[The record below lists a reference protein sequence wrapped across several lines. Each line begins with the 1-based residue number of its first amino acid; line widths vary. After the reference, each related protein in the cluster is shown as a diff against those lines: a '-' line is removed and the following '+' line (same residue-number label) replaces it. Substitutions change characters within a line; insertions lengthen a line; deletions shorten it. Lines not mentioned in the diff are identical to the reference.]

1 MIGVPLGIWGARNR
15 RVEVVLRS
23 LLDFMQ
29 TMPAFVYLIPAVI
42 LFGLGRVPAVI
53 ATIVFAMPPVVRL
66 TTLGIR
72 QVREEL
78 LEAGRSFGSTDAQL
92 LWKIQLPNALPSIMA
107 GVNQTIMMALSMV
120 VVASMIGAGGLGE
133 YVLSG
138 IQRLDIGIGFEG
150 GLGVVLLAI
159 ILDRLT
165 ESFGVKSKKK
175 KKVVSTPVKPAAARE
190 HRSDLSN
197 TASPRSQILNRK
209 ISESEMNNSFIK
221 SLIVKIVTPAIVA
234 FGAGANPAMS
244 AEPLKSRRHELG
256 RRARGRQ
263 CREVRARDE
272 APAAGAVRSGGYRH
286 PVSGRVARRSR
297 HHGRRLAAGD
307 ARPVLRALQERRSTT
322 SASSTR
328 AARTAGRFPRM
339 CPSRSSRR
347 SKT

>member
-1 MIGVPLGIWGARNR
+1 MNSSVIGQFAEDAVNFLFHHFRGGFDAFSAALGTIVKLLEDGFGAIPFIAMLVLLVALSLWRRGIVFAVFVGLALETIHYMGLWTQTVSTLALVTAATCFSLVIGVPMGIWGARNK
-15 RVEVVLRS
+15 RVELILRS

-53 ATIVFAMPPVVRL
+53 ATVVFAMPPVVRL

-120 VVASMIGAGGLGE
+120 VIASMIGAGGLGE

-159 ILDRLT
+159 VLDRLT
-165 ESFGVKSKKK
+165 ESFGVKKKAK
-175 KKVVSTPVKPAAARE
+175 SATRTVKPGASGAAQA
-190 HRSDLSN
+190 
-197 TASPRSQILNRK
+197 
-209 ISESEMNNSFIK
+209 
-221 SLIVKIVTPAIVA
+221 
-234 FGAGANPAMS
+234 
-244 AEPLKSRRHELG
+244 
-256 RRARGRQ
+256 
-263 CREVRARDE
+263 
-272 APAAGAVRSGGYRH
+272 
-286 PVSGRVARRSR
+286 
-297 HHGRRLAAGD
+297 
-307 ARPVLRALQERRSTT
+307 
-322 SASSTR
+322 
-328 AARTAGRFPRM
+328 
-339 CPSRSSRR
+339 
-347 SKT
+347 

>member
-1 MIGVPLGIWGARNR
+1 MGAVIKLLQDGLAAIPFVAMLVILVAFALWRRGVVFAVFVGLALLAIHYMGLWAQTVSTLALVIAATFFSLVVGVPLGIWGARNK
-15 RVEVVLRS
+15 RVEMILRS

-78 LEAGRSFGSTDAQL
+78 LEAGRAFGSTDMQL

-159 ILDRLT
+159 VLDRLT
-165 ESFGVKSKKK
+165 ESFGVKAK
-175 KKVVSTPVKPAAARE
+175 KKVKRVTPGTGAAKAGTHAAAR
-190 HRSDLSN
+190 
-197 TASPRSQILNRK
+197 T
-209 ISESEMNNSFIK
+209 
-221 SLIVKIVTPAIVA
+221 
-234 FGAGANPAMS
+234 
-244 AEPLKSRRHELG
+244 
-256 RRARGRQ
+256 
-263 CREVRARDE
+263 
-272 APAAGAVRSGGYRH
+272 
-286 PVSGRVARRSR
+286 
-297 HHGRRLAAGD
+297 
-307 ARPVLRALQERRSTT
+307 
-322 SASSTR
+322 
-328 AARTAGRFPRM
+328 
-339 CPSRSSRR
+339 
-347 SKT
+347 

>member
-1 MIGVPLGIWGARNR
+1 MNSSVIGQFAENAVNFLFHHFRGGFDAFSAALGAVVKLLEDGLGAIPFVVMLVILVGLSLWRRGIVFAVFVGLALEAIHFMGLWAQTTSTLALVIAATCFSLVIGVPLGIWGARSK
-15 RVEVVLRS
+15 RVELILRS

-53 ATIVFAMPPVVRL
+53 ATVVFAMPPVVRL

-120 VVASMIGAGGLGE
+120 VIASMIGAGGLGE

-159 ILDRLT
+159 VLDRLT

-175 KKVVSTPVKPAAARE
+175 KVKSVTRTVKPG
-190 HRSDLSN
+190 
-197 TASPRSQILNRK
+197 AS
-209 ISESEMNNSFIK
+209 
-221 SLIVKIVTPAIVA
+221 
-234 FGAGANPAMS
+234 G
-244 AEPLKSRRHELG
+244 
-256 RRARGRQ
+256 
-263 CREVRARDE
+263 
-272 APAAGAVRSGGYRH
+272 
-286 PVSGRVARRSR
+286 
-297 HHGRRLAAGD
+297 
-307 ARPVLRALQERRSTT
+307 
-322 SASSTR
+322 
-328 AARTAGRFPRM
+328 AART
-339 CPSRSSRR
+339 
-347 SKT
+347 

>member
-1 MIGVPLGIWGARNR
+1 MNSSIIGKFVEQSVNYLFLHFRGGFDAFSAALDSVIKLLEDGLGAVPFAAMLVFLVAIALWRRGVAFAIFVGLALEAIQYMGLWTQTVSTLALVIAATFFSLALGVPMGIWGARNN
-15 RVEVVLRS
+15 RVEVILRS

-53 ATIVFAMPPVVRL
+53 ATIVFSMPPVVRL

-159 ILDRLT
+159 VLDRLT
-165 ESFGVKSKKK
+165 ESFGVKAKK
-175 KKVVSTPVKPAAARE
+175 SKPASR
-190 HRSDLSN
+190 
-197 TASPRSQILNRK
+197 
-209 ISESEMNNSFIK
+209 ISK
-221 SLIVKIVTPAIVA
+221 
-234 FGAGANPAMS
+234 AG
-244 AEPLKSRRHELG
+244 
-256 RRARGRQ
+256 
-263 CREVRARDE
+263 
-272 APAAGAVRSGGYRH
+272 SGEK
-286 PVSGRVARRSR
+286 A
-297 HHGRRLAAGD
+297 
-307 ARPVLRALQERRSTT
+307 
-322 SASSTR
+322 
-328 AARTAGRFPRM
+328 
-339 CPSRSSRR
+339 
-347 SKT
+347 

>member
-1 MIGVPLGIWGARNR
+1 MNSSSSIFGKFAEDLVNFLFQHFRGGFDAFSAVLGAFVKMMEDGLAAVPFVVMLVLLMALAFWRRGVFFAAFVGVALYVINYMGLWAQTVSTLALVIAATFFSLVIGVPMGIWGARNR
-15 RVEVVLRS
+15 RVEVILRS

-66 TTLGIR
+66 TTLGIK

-78 LEAGRSFGSTDAQL
+78 LEAGRAFGSTDSQL

-159 ILDRLT
+159 VLDRLT
-165 ESFGVKSKKK
+165 ESFGLKSKKPRK
-175 KKVVSTPVKPAAARE
+175 SAKSVKQTST
-190 HRSDLSN
+190 
-197 TASPRSQILNRK
+197 
-209 ISESEMNNSFIK
+209 
-221 SLIVKIVTPAIVA
+221 
-234 FGAGANPAMS
+234 G
-244 AEPLKSRRHELG
+244 
-256 RRARGRQ
+256 
-263 CREVRARDE
+263 
-272 APAAGAVRSGGYRH
+272 
-286 PVSGRVARRSR
+286 
-297 HHGRRLAAGD
+297 
-307 ARPVLRALQERRSTT
+307 
-322 SASSTR
+322 
-328 AARTAGRFPRM
+328 AART
-339 CPSRSSRR
+339 
-347 SKT
+347 

>member
-1 MIGVPLGIWGARNR
+1 MNSNSSIFGQFAEDAVNFLFSHFRGGFDAFSAALGAVIKLLEDGLASVPFIAMLVLLMALALWRRGVLFSAFVGAALYAIHYMGLWAQTVSTLALVIAATVFSLIIGVPLGIWGARNS
-15 RVEVVLRS
+15 RVGVVLRS

-78 LEAGRSFGSTDAQL
+78 LEAGRAFGSTDMQL

-165 ESFGVKSKKK
+165 ESFGVKSKKR
-175 KKVVSTPVKPAAARE
+175 KKVVSTPVKGAA
-190 HRSDLSN
+190 
-197 TASPRSQILNRK
+197 TAK
-209 ISESEMNNSFIK
+209 
-221 SLIVKIVTPAIVA
+221 
-234 FGAGANPAMS
+234 
-244 AEPLKSRRHELG
+244 
-256 RRARGRQ
+256 
-263 CREVRARDE
+263 
-272 APAAGAVRSGGYRH
+272 
-286 PVSGRVARRSR
+286 
-297 HHGRRLAAGD
+297 
-307 ARPVLRALQERRSTT
+307 
-322 SASSTR
+322 
-328 AARTAGRFPRM
+328 TAQ
-339 CPSRSSRR
+339 
-347 SKT
+347 T

>member
-1 MIGVPLGIWGARNR
+1 
-15 RVEVVLRS
+15 
-23 LLDFMQ
+23 
-29 TMPAFVYLIPAVI
+29 
-42 LFGLGRVPAVI
+42 VI

-165 ESFGVKSKKK
+165 ESFGVKSKKSK
-175 KKVVSTPVKPAAARE
+175 KKVISTPAKPAAAG
-190 HRSDLSN
+190 S
-197 TASPRSQILNRK
+197 TAQ
-209 ISESEMNNSFIK
+209 
-221 SLIVKIVTPAIVA
+221 T
-234 FGAGANPAMS
+234 
-244 AEPLKSRRHELG
+244 
-256 RRARGRQ
+256 
-263 CREVRARDE
+263 
-272 APAAGAVRSGGYRH
+272 
-286 PVSGRVARRSR
+286 
-297 HHGRRLAAGD
+297 
-307 ARPVLRALQERRSTT
+307 
-322 SASSTR
+322 
-328 AARTAGRFPRM
+328 
-339 CPSRSSRR
+339 
-347 SKT
+347 

>member
-1 MIGVPLGIWGARNR
+1 MNSSVIGKFAEDGVNFLFQHFRGGFDAFSASLGAVIKLLQDGLAAIPFVAMLVILVAFALWRRGIVFSVFVGLALLAIQYMGLWAQTVSTLALVIAATFFSLVVGVPLGIWGARNK
-15 RVEVVLRS
+15 RVEMILRS

-78 LEAGRSFGSTDAQL
+78 LEAGRAFGSTDMQL

-159 ILDRLT
+159 VLDRLT
-165 ESFGVKSKKK
+165 ESFGVKAKKAK
-175 KKVVSTPVKPAAARE
+175 KAKRVTPGVTPGAGTAKAGTNAAAR
-190 HRSDLSN
+190 
-197 TASPRSQILNRK
+197 T
-209 ISESEMNNSFIK
+209 
-221 SLIVKIVTPAIVA
+221 
-234 FGAGANPAMS
+234 
-244 AEPLKSRRHELG
+244 
-256 RRARGRQ
+256 
-263 CREVRARDE
+263 
-272 APAAGAVRSGGYRH
+272 
-286 PVSGRVARRSR
+286 
-297 HHGRRLAAGD
+297 
-307 ARPVLRALQERRSTT
+307 
-322 SASSTR
+322 
-328 AARTAGRFPRM
+328 
-339 CPSRSSRR
+339 
-347 SKT
+347 

>member
-1 MIGVPLGIWGARNR
+1 MNGSSSSIFGKFAEDAVNFLFSHFRGGFDAFSAALGAVIKVLEDGLGAVPFIAMLVILMALALWRKGVVFAAFVGVALYAINYMGLWAQTVSTLALVIAATFFSLVIGVPLGIWGARSNR
-15 RVEVVLRS
+15 AEVVLRS

-78 LEAGRSFGSTDAQL
+78 LEAGRAFGSTDTQL

-165 ESFGVKSKKK
+165 ESFGVKARKAKK
-175 KKVVSTPVKPAAARE
+175 KKVISTPVTPSKAAQ
-190 HRSDLSN
+190 
-197 TASPRSQILNRK
+197 T
-209 ISESEMNNSFIK
+209 
-221 SLIVKIVTPAIVA
+221 
-234 FGAGANPAMS
+234 
-244 AEPLKSRRHELG
+244 
-256 RRARGRQ
+256 
-263 CREVRARDE
+263 
-272 APAAGAVRSGGYRH
+272 
-286 PVSGRVARRSR
+286 
-297 HHGRRLAAGD
+297 
-307 ARPVLRALQERRSTT
+307 
-322 SASSTR
+322 
-328 AARTAGRFPRM
+328 
-339 CPSRSSRR
+339 
-347 SKT
+347 

>member
-1 MIGVPLGIWGARNR
+1 MNSSVIGKFAEDGVNFLFQHFRGGFDAFSASLGAVIKLLQDGLAAIPFVAMLVILVAFALWRRGVVFSVFVGLALLAIHYMGLWAQTVSTLALVIAATFFSLVVGVPLGIWGARNK
-15 RVEVVLRS
+15 RVEMILRS

-78 LEAGRSFGSTDAQL
+78 LEAGRAFGSTDMQL

-159 ILDRLT
+159 VLDRLT
-165 ESFGVKSKKK
+165 ESFGVKAK
-175 KKVVSTPVKPAAARE
+175 KKVKRVTPGTGAAKAGTHAAAR
-190 HRSDLSN
+190 
-197 TASPRSQILNRK
+197 T
-209 ISESEMNNSFIK
+209 
-221 SLIVKIVTPAIVA
+221 
-234 FGAGANPAMS
+234 
-244 AEPLKSRRHELG
+244 
-256 RRARGRQ
+256 
-263 CREVRARDE
+263 
-272 APAAGAVRSGGYRH
+272 
-286 PVSGRVARRSR
+286 
-297 HHGRRLAAGD
+297 
-307 ARPVLRALQERRSTT
+307 
-322 SASSTR
+322 
-328 AARTAGRFPRM
+328 
-339 CPSRSSRR
+339 
-347 SKT
+347 

>member
-1 MIGVPLGIWGARNR
+1 MLPFFGILEGHFQGGFNAFSAALGAVVKLLEDGLGAVPFVAMLVILVAFALWRRGIAFSVFVGVALLLIHYMGLWPQTVSTLALVVAATCFSLIVGVPLGIWGARNK

-53 ATIVFAMPPVVRL
+53 ATVVFAMPPVVRL

-107 GVNQTIMMALSMV
+107 GVNQTIMMSLSMV
-120 VVASMIGAGGLGE
+120 VIASMIGAGGLGE

-159 ILDRLT
+159 VLDRLT
-165 ESFGVKSKKK
+165 ETFGVKSKK
-175 KKVVSTPVKPAAARE
+175 R
-190 HRSDLSN
+190 
-197 TASPRSQILNRK
+197 
-209 ISESEMNNSFIK
+209 
-221 SLIVKIVTPAIVA
+221 
-234 FGAGANPAMS
+234 
-244 AEPLKSRRHELG
+244 
-256 RRARGRQ
+256 
-263 CREVRARDE
+263 
-272 APAAGAVRSGGYRH
+272 
-286 PVSGRVARRSR
+286 
-297 HHGRRLAAGD
+297 
-307 ARPVLRALQERRSTT
+307 RPVAKVAKTG
-322 SASSTR
+322 AAD
-328 AARTAGRFPRM
+328 AART
-339 CPSRSSRR
+339 
-347 SKT
+347 

>member
-1 MIGVPLGIWGARNR
+1 MNSSMIGKFAEDAVNFLFHHFRGAFDAFSAALGTVVKLLEDGLAAVPFVVMLVVLVALALWRRGVVFAVFVGFALQAIHYMGLWTQTVSTLALVIAATFFSLIIGVPLGIWGARNR
-15 RVEVVLRS
+15 RVELILRS

-53 ATIVFAMPPVVRL
+53 ATVVFAMPPVVRL

-120 VVASMIGAGGLGE
+120 VIASMIGAGGLGE

-159 ILDRLT
+159 VLDRLT
-165 ESFGVKSKKK
+165 ETFGVKAKKK
-175 KKVVSTPVKPAAARE
+175 TNVVT
-190 HRSDLSN
+190 
-197 TASPRSQILNRK
+197 RK
-209 ISESEMNNSFIK
+209 AK
-221 SLIVKIVTPAIVA
+221 T
-234 FGAGANPAMS
+234 G
-244 AEPLKSRRHELG
+244 
-256 RRARGRQ
+256 
-263 CREVRARDE
+263 
-272 APAAGAVRSGGYRH
+272 
-286 PVSGRVARRSR
+286 VSG
-297 HHGRRLAAGD
+297 
-307 ARPVLRALQERRSTT
+307 
-322 SASSTR
+322 
-328 AARTAGRFPRM
+328 AART
-339 CPSRSSRR
+339 
-347 SKT
+347 

>member
-1 MIGVPLGIWGARNR
+1 MNSSFIGQAAEHAVDFLFKHFRGGFDTFSAALDAVVKLLQDGLAAIPFAVMLVVFVALALWRRGSVFAAFVGLALLTINYMGLWQQTVSTLALVIAATLFSLIIGIPLGIWGTRNR
-15 RVEVVLRS
+15 RAEVVLRS

-66 TTLGIR
+66 TTLGIK

-78 LEAGRSFGSTDAQL
+78 LEAGRSFGSTDSQL

-107 GVNQTIMMALSMV
+107 GINQTIMMALSMV

-165 ESFGVKSKKK
+165 ESFGVKS
-175 KKVVSTPVKPAAARE
+175 
-190 HRSDLSN
+190 L
-197 TASPRSQILNRK
+197 RK
-209 ISESEMNNSFIK
+209 
-221 SLIVKIVTPAIVA
+221 
-234 FGAGANPAMS
+234 
-244 AEPLKSRRHELG
+244 
-256 RRARGRQ
+256 
-263 CREVRARDE
+263 
-272 APAAGAVRSGGYRH
+272 
-286 PVSGRVARRSR
+286 RSR
-297 HHGRRLAAGD
+297 IRPSKREPTEAA
-307 ARPVLRALQERRSTT
+307 QTQT
-322 SASSTR
+322 
-328 AARTAGRFPRM
+328 
-339 CPSRSSRR
+339 
-347 SKT
+347 

>member
-1 MIGVPLGIWGARNR
+1 MNGTSSSIFGKFAEDAVNFLSSHFRGGFDAFSAALGAVIKVLEDGLGAVPFIAMLVILMALALWRKGVVFSAFVGVALYAINYMGLWAQTVSTLALVIAATFFSLVIGVPLGIWGARSNR
-15 RVEVVLRS
+15 AEVVLRS

-165 ESFGVKSKKK
+165 ESFGVKARKAKK
-175 KKVVSTPVKPAAARE
+175 KKVISTPVTPSKAAQ
-190 HRSDLSN
+190 
-197 TASPRSQILNRK
+197 T
-209 ISESEMNNSFIK
+209 
-221 SLIVKIVTPAIVA
+221 
-234 FGAGANPAMS
+234 
-244 AEPLKSRRHELG
+244 
-256 RRARGRQ
+256 
-263 CREVRARDE
+263 
-272 APAAGAVRSGGYRH
+272 
-286 PVSGRVARRSR
+286 
-297 HHGRRLAAGD
+297 
-307 ARPVLRALQERRSTT
+307 
-322 SASSTR
+322 
-328 AARTAGRFPRM
+328 
-339 CPSRSSRR
+339 
-347 SKT
+347 

>member
-1 MIGVPLGIWGARNR
+1 MNSSFIGKFAEGTVNYLFLHFRGGFDAFSAGLGAVVKLLEDGLAAVPFLAMLVFLVAVSLWRRGIFFAIFVGVALEAIQYMGLWSQTVSTLALVIAATVFSLVLGVPLGIWGARNN

-53 ATIVFAMPPVVRL
+53 ATIVFSMPPVVRL
-66 TTLGIR
+66 TNLGIR

-159 ILDRLT
+159 VLDRLT
-165 ESFGVKSKKK
+165 ESFGMKAKKSKKR
-175 KKVVSTPVKPAAARE
+175 VVQAA
-190 HRSDLSN
+190 
-197 TASPRSQILNRK
+197 K
-209 ISESEMNNSFIK
+209 
-221 SLIVKIVTPAIVA
+221 
-234 FGAGANPAMS
+234 
-244 AEPLKSRRHELG
+244 
-256 RRARGRQ
+256 
-263 CREVRARDE
+263 
-272 APAAGAVRSGGYRH
+272 PAAGAK
-286 PVSGRVARRSR
+286 PQA
-297 HHGRRLAAGD
+297 
-307 ARPVLRALQERRSTT
+307 
-322 SASSTR
+322 
-328 AARTAGRFPRM
+328 
-339 CPSRSSRR
+339 
-347 SKT
+347 

>member
-1 MIGVPLGIWGARNR
+1 MNPSIIGQFAENSVNFLFLHFRGGFDAFSAALGAVVKLLEDGLAAIPFAAMVVVLVALAVWRRGAGFGAFTGLALLAIHYMGLWAQTVSTLALVVAATAFSLVIGVPLGIWGARSR
-15 RVEVVLRS
+15 RAGVVLRS

-66 TTLGIR
+66 TTLGIL

-78 LEAGRSFGSTDAQL
+78 IEAGRAFGSTNSQL

-159 ILDRLT
+159 VLDRLT
-165 ESFGVKSKKK
+165 ESFGVKPRKARK
-175 KKVVSTPVKPAAARE
+175 PVAAKPAAAG
-190 HRSDLSN
+190 N
-197 TASPRSQILNRK
+197 
-209 ISESEMNNSFIK
+209 
-221 SLIVKIVTPAIVA
+221 
-234 FGAGANPAMS
+234 
-244 AEPLKSRRHELG
+244 
-256 RRARGRQ
+256 
-263 CREVRARDE
+263 
-272 APAAGAVRSGGYRH
+272 
-286 PVSGRVARRSR
+286 
-297 HHGRRLAAGD
+297 
-307 ARPVLRALQERRSTT
+307 
-322 SASSTR
+322 
-328 AARTAGRFPRM
+328 AART
-339 CPSRSSRR
+339 
-347 SKT
+347 

>member
-1 MIGVPLGIWGARNR
+1 MNSSVIGKFAEDGVNFLFQHFRGGFDAFSASLGAVIKLLQDGLAAIPFVAMLVILVAFALWRRGIVFSVFVGLALLAIQYMGLWAQTVSTLALVIAATFFSLVVGVPLGIWGARNK
-15 RVEVVLRS
+15 RVEMILRS

-78 LEAGRSFGSTDAQL
+78 LEAGRAFGSTDMQL

-159 ILDRLT
+159 VLDRLT
-165 ESFGVKSKKK
+165 ESFGVKAKKAK
-175 KKVVSTPVKPAAARE
+175 KAKRVTPGAGTAKAGTNAAAR
-190 HRSDLSN
+190 
-197 TASPRSQILNRK
+197 T
-209 ISESEMNNSFIK
+209 
-221 SLIVKIVTPAIVA
+221 
-234 FGAGANPAMS
+234 
-244 AEPLKSRRHELG
+244 
-256 RRARGRQ
+256 
-263 CREVRARDE
+263 
-272 APAAGAVRSGGYRH
+272 
-286 PVSGRVARRSR
+286 
-297 HHGRRLAAGD
+297 
-307 ARPVLRALQERRSTT
+307 
-322 SASSTR
+322 
-328 AARTAGRFPRM
+328 
-339 CPSRSSRR
+339 
-347 SKT
+347 